1 MIQVI
6 LDNPDDSGYKPAWTH
21 YIGRDS
27 IYHLSMLHNPGG
39 TLDDYDGKLYI
50 VDINPPHGPETTS
63 DDHRPGLFTIH
74 ESTIP
79 GKPPVLKFKDSSN
92 DACERLIAG
101 LKVIKSSRNQMNSHR
116 LNFLEIKL
124 QQY

>member
-1 MIQVI
+1 
-6 LDNPDDSGYKPAWTH
+6 
-21 YIGRDS
+21 
-27 IYHLSMLHNPGG
+27 MLHNPGG